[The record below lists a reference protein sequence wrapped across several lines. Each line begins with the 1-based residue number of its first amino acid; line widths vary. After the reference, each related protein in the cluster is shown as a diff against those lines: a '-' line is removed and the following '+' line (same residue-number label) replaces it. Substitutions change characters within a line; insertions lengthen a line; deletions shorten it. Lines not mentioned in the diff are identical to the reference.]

1 MTALAVVAAGV
12 VVAALVQGGMLLVA
26 AARRERFYRSLGPI
40 VRIGTPCRIV
50 DGRALV
56 PGALALTPE
65 GLVWQGLAG
74 AQGSARFAEIQR
86 IETDARLASGRPLLR
101 SEALRVTRTSGEVV
115 ELVLGKGAAR
125 EWHRALGEWIGAK
138 GGVGAGG

>member
-12 VVAALVQGGMLLVA
+12 VVAALVQGGMLLA
-26 AARRERFYRSLGPI
+26 AASRRKAFYRSLGPV

-50 DGRALV
+50 DGAALL

-65 GLVWQGLAG
+65 GLVWRGLAG
-74 AQGSARFAEIQR
+74 ANGSARVAEIQR
-86 IETDARLASGRPLLR
+86 IETDARLASGRPFVR
-101 SEALRVTRTSGEVV
+101 SEVLRVTRTSGEVV
-115 ELVLGKGAAR
+115 ELVLGKGAAW

-138 GGVGAGG
+138 GRVGAGA

>member
-12 VVAALVQGGMLLVA
+12 VVAAFVQGGLLLVA
-26 AARRERFYRSLGPI
+26 ATRRKRFYRSLGPV

-50 DGRALV
+50 EGAALL
-56 PGALALTPE
+56 PGALALTPD
-65 GLVWQGLAG
+65 GLVWQGIAG

-86 IETDARLASGRPLLR
+86 IETDARLIFGRPLLR
-101 SEALRVTRTSGEVV
+101 SEVLRVTRTSGEVV
-115 ELVLGKGAAR
+115 ELVLGKGAAW

-138 GGVGAGG
+138 GRVGAGA